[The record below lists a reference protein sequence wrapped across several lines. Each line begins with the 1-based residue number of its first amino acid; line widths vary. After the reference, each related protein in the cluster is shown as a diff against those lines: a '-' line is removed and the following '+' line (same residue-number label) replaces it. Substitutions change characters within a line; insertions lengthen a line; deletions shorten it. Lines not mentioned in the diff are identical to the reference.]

1 MGLLAPME
9 QGLLAAL
16 KEDGARLLE
25 QLINDLNLA
34 APGPALE
41 PGEQY
46 YGLRDIEVLTLLG
59 PILLSRPYYYDE
71 ALGRGRFPLDEA
83 LGLRNGYSPGVA
95 RLMCRAGA
103 ISHAFEAASQDLL
116 TYAGLQVPSRQIQRM
131 ILIMGPLL
139 ALQRWELPLPERP
152 PVVDVMCVSVD
163 GTGVPARP
171 EELAGRKGKQADGS
185 SRTRE
190 VKLAA
195 IFTHGIPKKGER
207 PFRDVDSTSYI
218 ADIVEA
224 AEFGIRVRQEAFR
237 RGIAAALAVVF
248 LGDGAKW
255 VWELA
260 RVNFPNAVC
269 ILDFYHALEHL
280 SKLANLLYGEGSSRS
295 KKLFGLW
302 RKALRK
308 NRIQWVISQASRD
321 LPAAQIAR
329 DAAQKEIEYFKNN
342 QSRMYYKTF
351 LDAGYFIGSGV
362 VEAGCKSVVGQR
374 LKQSGM
380 RWSVHGARQ
389 ILHFRCAL
397 ASGLFD
403 TLWNNCHSLQPTI
416 CIATTPPFHLCLN

>member
-1 MGLLAPME
+1 M
-9 QGLLAAL
+9 LAAL

-25 QLINDLNLA
+25 QLINDFNLA
-34 APGPALE
+34 APRQALE
-41 PGEQY
+41 PGEQD
-46 YGLRDIEVLTLLG
+46 YGLRDREVLTLLG
-59 PILLSRPYYYDE
+59 WIRLRRPYYYNE

-83 LGLRNGYSPGVA
+83 LWLLGGYSSGVA
-95 RLMCRAGA
+95 KMMGRAGA
-103 ISHAFEAASQDLL
+103 ISQSFEAASQDLL
-116 TYAGLQVPSRQIQRM
+116 AYAGLPVPGRQIQRL
-131 ILIMGPLL
+131 ILVMGPLI
-139 ALQRWELPLPERP
+139 ALKRKELPPPFRP

-171 EELAGRKGKQADGS
+171 EELVGRKGKQADGS

-195 IFTHGIPKKGER
+195 IFTHSLPEKGER
-207 PFRDVDSTSYI
+207 PFRDVGSTSYI

-224 AEFGIRVRQEAFR
+224 AEFGFWVRHEAFR
-237 RGIAAALAVVF
+237 RGIVAALVVVF

-260 RVNFPNAVC
+260 RVNFPHAVC

-280 SKLANLLYGEGSSRS
+280 SKLINLLYGEGSGQA
-295 KKLFGLW
+295 KKLFGRW
-302 RKALRK
+302 RQALRK
-308 NRIQWVISQASRD
+308 NRIEWVISQASRN
-321 LPAAQIAR
+321 LPAGQKAR
-329 DAAQKEIEYFKNN
+329 EAAQKEIDYFKNN
-342 QSRMYYKTF
+342 QSRMQYKTY

-380 RWSVHGARQ
+380 RWSVEGARQ
-389 ILHFRCAL
+389 ILSFRCAI

-403 TLWNNCHSLQPTI
+403 MLWNRCHPVEPKI
-416 CIATTPPFHLCLN
+416 IIATHSPSQICLN

>member
-1 MGLLAPME
+1 
-9 QGLLAAL
+9 LLAAL
-16 KEDGARLLE
+16 KEDGAGLLE
-25 QLINDLNLA
+25 QLIDDFNLA
-34 APGPALE
+34 APRQALE
-41 PGEQY
+41 PGEQD
-46 YGLRDIEVLTLLG
+46 YGLRNREVLTLLG
-59 PILLSRPYYYDE
+59 LIRLRRPYHYNA
-71 ALGRGRFPLDEA
+71 ALGRGRFPLDEV
-83 LGLRNGYSPGVA
+83 LGLLGGYSSGVA
-95 RLMCRAGA
+95 RMMCRAGA
-103 ISHAFEAASQDLL
+103 ISQSFEAASQDLMA
-116 TYAGLQVPSRQIQRM
+116 YAGVPVPGRQIQR
-131 ILIMGPLL
+131 LIRIIGPLI
-139 ALQRWELPLPERP
+139 ALRRSELPQPLQP

-195 IFTHGIPKKGER
+195 VFTHSLPEKGER
-207 PFRDVDSTSYI
+207 PFRDVGSTSYI

-224 AEFGIRVRQEAFR
+224 AQFGIRVRQEAFR
-237 RGIAAALAVVF
+237 RGIVAALVVVF

-260 RVNFPNAVC
+260 RVNFPQAVC

-280 SKLANLLYGEGSSRS
+280 SKLINLLYGEGSGQS
-295 KKLFGLW
+295 KKLFGRW

-308 NRIQWVISQASRD
+308 NRVEWVISQASQNM
-321 LPAAQIAR
+321 PAGPKAR
-329 DAAQKEIEYFKNN
+329 EAAQKEIDYFKNN
-342 QSRMYYKTF
+342 QSRMQYKTY

-380 RWSVHGARQ
+380 RWSVEGARQ
-389 ILHFRCAL
+389 TLNFRCAL

-403 TLWNNCHSLQPTI
+403 ILWDRCHPVVPKI
-416 CIATTPPFHLCLN
+416 IATKPPSQICLN

>member
-1 MGLLAPME
+1 
-9 QGLLAAL
+9 LLAAL

-25 QLINDLNLA
+25 QLIDDCHLA
-34 APGPALE
+34 APRQALE
-41 PGEQY
+41 PGEQN
-46 YGLRDIEVLTLLG
+46 YGLREVTILTLLG
-59 PILLSRPYYYDE
+59 LILLRRPYYYNE

-83 LGLRNGYSPGVA
+83 LWLLDGYSSSVA
-95 RLMCRAGA
+95 KLMCRSGA
-103 ISHAFEAASQDLL
+103 ISHSFEAASQDLQA
-116 TYAGLQVPSRQIQRM
+116 YAGLPVPGRQIQRL
-131 ILIMGPLL
+131 ILLMGPRI
-139 ALQRWELPLPERP
+139 ALKRTELPPPLRP

-171 EELAGRKGKQADGS
+171 EELVGRKGKQADGS

-195 IFTHGIPKKGER
+195 IFTHSLPEQGAR
-207 PFRDVDSTSYI
+207 PFRDRDSTSYI

-224 AEFGIRVRQEAFR
+224 AEFGARVRQEAFR
-237 RGIAAALAVVF
+237 RGIVAALVVVF

-260 RVNFPNAVC
+260 RVNFPQAVC

-280 SKLANLLYGEGSSRS
+280 SNLINLLYGEGSSKS
-295 KKLFGLW
+295 KKLFGRW
-302 RKALRK
+302 RKALRR
-308 NRIQWVISQASRD
+308 NRIEWVISQASRN
-321 LPAAQIAR
+321 LPTGPKAR
-329 DAAQKEIEYFKNN
+329 EAVQKEIDYFKNN
-342 QSRMYYKTF
+342 QSRMQYKTY

-380 RWSVHGARQ
+380 RWSVEGARQ
-389 ILHFRCAL
+389 ILSFRCAL

-403 TLWNNCHSLQPTI
+403 TLWNSCHPVEPKI
-416 CIATTPPFHLCLN
+416 IIAPNSPSQICLN